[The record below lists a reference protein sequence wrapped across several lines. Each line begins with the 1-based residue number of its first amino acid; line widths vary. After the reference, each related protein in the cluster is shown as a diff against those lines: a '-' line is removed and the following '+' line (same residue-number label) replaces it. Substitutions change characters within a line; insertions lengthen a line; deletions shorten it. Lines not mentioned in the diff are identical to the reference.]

1 MDKIK
6 LKPRVRQADSFN
18 DSKATS
24 VKGSYHIGAW
34 DIVSSENPASVS
46 LSHPRF
52 EDITFTGSEAQE
64 VFSEV
69 SAIAQANGCSA
80 EDAWRHFLSRYLVL
94 DSVQGKKSSSLGAST
109 KMPRMQRLAM
119 DSADDSAKVYT
130 MRFHDMEQAFATGL
144 PAGYKFIGTG
154 VAFITNTRKRAHTI
168 DFRNMNLDEDAE
180 GATIEVPYDANTG
193 TVAKVKEDLAN
204 MVAAM
209 STKTFDAATKTR
221 VMPKRQR
228 LSVVKSAAAKR
239 HIPIKLQDSGDS
251 PIADYDD
258 VLAIFTAKRLSGFT
272 YHEDGRIFVDLSTNA
287 AKALGLTDLP
297 YNLQVT
303 FEAEGVEDDSSSVEN
318 KWWDRESVPVAS
330 VDVSLMKRADALSRE
345 WDESLCGWYIPTGQS
360 ITQADVTAIADA
372 FRQVV
377 DTAPQTI
384 ELVTALLRSAL
395 PSFKFYEDASAVSST
410 TTEVTDAAGGTR
422 ASLQDVI
429 NLGITYNLVPRILI
443 LSDSVGFVS
452 AVNLPNGDRLPY
464 SVLLSFKGVSVDAST
479 AKANK
484 RDLKVRQVFMQ
495 LETTSGLV
503 TSKWESLPDVI
514 FDLTQ
519 VEDLLILFRSVSE
532 NCTSLDE
539 VLSQLQSSLSTSFVK
554 SK

>member
-1 MDKIK
+1 MLYHTMDKIK

-34 DIVSSENPASVS
+34 DIVSSENPASIS

-94 DSVQGKKSSSLGAST
+94 DSVRGKKSSSLGAST
-109 KMPRMQRLAM
+109 KMSRMQHRTM
-119 DSADDSAKVYT
+119 DSVDDSAKVYT
-130 MRFHDMEQAFATGL
+130 TRFHALEQAFATGI

-154 VAFITNTRKRAHTI
+154 VAFMPDTHKRAHTV
-168 DFRNMNLDEDAE
+168 DFRNTNLDEDAE
-180 GATIEVPYDANTG
+180 DATIEVPYDANTG
-193 TVAKVKEDLAN
+193 TIAKVKADLADI
-204 MVAAM
+204 VSKS
-209 STKTFDAATKTR
+209 STSS
-221 VMPKRQR
+221 QGR
-228 LSVVKSAAAKR
+228 LSAV
-239 HIPIKLQDSGDS
+239 
-251 PIADYDD
+251 
-258 VLAIFTAKRLSGFT
+258 
-272 YHEDGRIFVDLSTNA
+272 
-287 AKALGLTDLP
+287 
-297 YNLQVT
+297 
-303 FEAEGVEDDSSSVEN
+303 
-318 KWWDRESVPVAS
+318 
-330 VDVSLMKRADALSRE
+330 ADAS
-345 WDESLCGWYIPTGQS
+345 DIS
-360 ITQADVTAIADA
+360 V
-372 FRQVV
+372 
-377 DTAPQTI
+377 
-384 ELVTALLRSAL
+384 
-395 PSFKFYEDASAVSST
+395 
-410 TTEVTDAAGGTR
+410 

-464 SVLLSFKGVSVDAST
+464 SVLLSFKGAPVDAST

-484 RDLKVRQVFMQ
+484 RDLKVSQVFMQ
-495 LETTSGLV
+495 LETTSGRV
-503 TSKWESLPDVI
+503 ISKWESVPDII